1 MKIYIILIFI
11 HICNVFAK
19 SENPPWIYEIG
30 GVEYVDS
37 SLRNDTLKI
46 VLQQSVRYFFLD

>member
-11 HICNVFAK
+11 HICKVYAK

-46 VLQQSVRYFFLD
+46 VLQQSVRYFFS